1 MAHLIEV
8 VIEILS
14 VGEDIRTE
22 KIIVRAQI
30 HTEEDHVRDPDHLI
44 EIETKMT
51 VEGDTET
58 EIIVIDRR
66 REATT
71 IIVGI
76 PENDSTTDL

>member
-44 EIETKMT
+44 EIETEMT